1 MATVANA
8 SEAGEAFADEFEK
21 LVAQAATIADLVEEV
36 RSAAMEF
43 EQMVQAS
50 LAELDGDVA
59 DALQQAT
66 GWAEAAQGAVLEL
79 SREIDTLAHDVR
91 GQIVQTTRSA
101 STEIGSAIDQQA
113 KAIDDGGKLAGEAVG
128 MLNHGVQELLSGL
141 RDRMGL
147 VDQVWVAAYGANQEV
162 HQQAKQAA
170 QGFTARLNTAMDA
183 ARSAGETFAGEL
195 EDDVFV
201 PIELVLHELD
211 EEVRKV
217 STRLFYEG
225 LSSLSASVEKTV
237 RDEVSALVDEAIA
250 TVKDMINVKIDE
262 LLDRRD
268 RSEPERKALEGIFDT
283 LTNLLGAI
291 EEKVGAVKEIR
302 SIVGG

>member
-36 RSAAMEF
+36 RSAALEF

-66 GWAEAAQGAVLEL
+66 GWAETAQGAVLQL
-79 SREIDTLAHDVR
+79 SREMDTVARDVR

-101 STEIGSAIDQQA
+101 STEIGGAIDQQA

-128 MLNHGVQELLSGL
+128 KLNHGVQELLSGL

-162 HQQAKQAA
+162 HRQAKQAA
-170 QGFTARLNTAMDA
+170 QEFTARLNTAMDA
-183 ARSAGETFAGEL
+183 ARSAGDTFAGEL

-201 PIELVLHELD
+201 PIERVLHELD

-217 STRLFYEG
+217 STRLFYER
-225 LSSLSASVEKTV
+225 LSSLSASVEKMV

-250 TVKDMINVKIDE
+250 TVKDMINAKIDE
-262 LLDRRD
+262 LLERRD

-283 LTNLLGAI
+283 LTNLLGAV